1 MLRMQKKIL
10 CLLFSFFFTVLARA
24 EVRLGVDVLADHGFE
39 LLKGK
44 RVGLITNQTG
54 VNGDGVRTR
63 VVLKK
68 KVNLV
73 ALFTPEHGLDGT
85 EPAGKYVATR
95 KDPVTGLMAHSLY
108 GPTRKPTPGMLKG
121 IDVLVFDMQDIGCR
135 SYTYISTMIKC
146 MEAAGQLG
154 IDFVVLDRPNPLG
167 GLRVEGPPIEDRWL
181 SFIGIVPVPYV
192 HGMTAGEI
200 ARMANGSGWINPRC
214 NLQVVRM
221 QGWNRGMDWADTNLT
236 WVKPS
241 PNIPRYD
248 SPYYY
253 VVTGL
258 IGELAGLDV
267 GCGTPA
273 AFEII
278 AAKWLEPAKF
288 TAKLDSL
295 DLPGV
300 RFEPWSN
307 GTFHGSRL
315 KIERHTPTDLC
326 ELAVHLIE
334 HVNRPASPSLFD
346 RSKGEKLDLFFKSY
360 GSTSI
365 RSAIESGASTPKI
378 VKGWRGS
385 LSHFRQA
392 RTPFLL
398 Y

>member
-1 MLRMQKKIL
+1 MQKKIL
-10 CLLFSFFFTVLARA
+10 CVLFSLFLSMMVHAQ
-24 EVRLGVDVLADHGFE
+24 VRLGIDVLADHNFE

-54 VNGDGVRTR
+54 VNSDGVRTR
-63 VVLKK
+63 VILKK

-73 ALFTPEHGLDGT
+73 ALFSPEHGLDGT

-95 KDPVTGLMAHSLY
+95 KDSVTGLVAHSLY

-121 IDVLVFDMQDIGCR
+121 IDTLVFDMQDIGCR
-135 SYTYISTMIKC
+135 SYTYVSTMIKC
-146 MEAAGQLG
+146 MEAAGELG

-167 GLRVEGPPIEDRWL
+167 GLRVEGPSIEQRWL

-192 HGMTAGEI
+192 HGMTVGEI
-200 ARMANGSGWINPRC
+200 ARMANGAGWIKPRC
-214 NLQVVRM
+214 NLLVVRM
-221 QGWNRGMDWADTNLT
+221 QGWKRTMDWADTGLE

-258 IGELAGLDV
+258 IGELAGLDI
-267 GCGTPA
+267 GCGSPA

-278 AAKWLEPAKF
+278 SAKWLDPDKF
-288 TAKLDSL
+288 TATLGRLDT
-295 DLPGV
+295 PGV
-300 RFEPWSN
+300 RFTPWSN

-315 KIERHTPTDLC
+315 KIDRHANTDLC

-334 HVNRPASPSLFD
+334 HVNRPASPSIFA
-346 RSKGEKLDLFFKSY
+346 RSKAEKLDLFFKSY

-365 RSAIESGASTPKI
+365 RSAIESGASTSKI
-378 VKGWRGS
+378 VKSWEGG
-385 LSHFRQA
+385 LAQFRQA